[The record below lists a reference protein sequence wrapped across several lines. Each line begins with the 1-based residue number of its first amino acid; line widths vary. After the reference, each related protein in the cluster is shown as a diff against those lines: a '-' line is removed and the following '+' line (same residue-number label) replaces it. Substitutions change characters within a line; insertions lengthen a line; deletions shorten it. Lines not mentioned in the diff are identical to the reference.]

1 MQAAALADLRAWL
14 SRRLFFYLRGR
25 SDMDHLAD
33 SEVEDMAE
41 DFVQEALLQ
50 VQDKLHQFE
59 GRSKFTTWAS
69 KIAVRQAL
77 AELRRARWRD
87 FSLDNLM
94 GETEF
99 TPSFLVQ
106 EGGPGLPEQTTV
118 QSEALQAV
126 AEVINEELTERQRA
140 ALIALTVHGVSM
152 EVVAAELGTNRN
164 ALYKLLHD
172 ARKRLK
178 SRLAERG
185 FLVEDM
191 LAEFAG

>member
-1 MQAAALADLRAWL
+1 MTDLRRWL

-25 SDMDHLAD
+25 SDLSHLAD
-33 SEVEDMAE
+33 SEIEDMAE
-41 DFVQEALLQ
+41 DFVQETLLQ
-50 VQDKLHQFE
+50 VQAKLEQFA

-94 GETEF
+94 GESEF

-106 EGGPGLPEQTTV
+106 EGGPGLPEQTAL
-118 QSEALQAV
+118 QSEAMRVV
-126 AEVINEELTERQRA
+126 AKVVGEELTERQRA
-140 ALIALTVHGVSM
+140 ALVAVAIEGVPL
-152 EVVAAELGTNRN
+152 EVVAERLGTNRN
-164 ALYKLLHD
+164 ALYKLIHD

-178 SRLAERG
+178 ARLEERG
-185 FLVEDM
+185 FSPEALLE
-191 LAEFAG
+191 AFAG